1 MYLVISSALCPCIL
15 ILHNTYFYFV
25 TKLYLY
31 IIGFFVIFVTSLC
44 MFCFK
49 EHAGPSQVSYL
60 LIFLLKC
67 SF

>member
-1 MYLVISSALCPCIL
+1 MYLVVSSATCACAL
-15 ILHNTYFYFV
+15 ILYNIHFHSV
-25 TKLYLY
+25 AKLYLY
-31 IIGFFVIFVTSLC
+31 IIGLFVIFVTSLC

-49 EHAGPSQVSYL
+49 EHAGPSQVSYM